1 MAILSMKEFSESMS
15 ISYDTVKKNAQR
27 GNIIKGTNGKI
38 DTENATNKLFFDKQM
53 ALNSTKI
60 DDKKESKKE
69 TTQKKERVRSVEP
82 SLTKTQKEF
91 ASIDLRTR
99 TATMELRERES
110 ELKKMELEK
119 RAGNLLPV
127 ELVNR
132 VIVLTVQTIFK
143 SFDVGLD
150 NMARISVDRFGG
162 TRKDLA
168 EITTQQRLLLSKLID
183 NAKENTRIEID
194 NAIDEYQETKK

>member
-1 MAILSMKEFSESMS
+1 MSLLSTKDLSRLTG
-15 ISYDTVKKNAQR
+15 IAVGTIRVHVTRGALQKNE
-27 GNIIKGTNGKI
+27 NGFF
-38 DTENATNKLFFDKQM
+38 DTENELNKRYIEDKTR
-53 ALNSTKI
+53 LNSQGVTVEK
-60 DDKKESKKE
+60 DKKTTSRVKE
-69 TTQKKERVRSVEP
+69 QPTGLTATQKTLNDYE
-82 SLTKTQKEF
+82 
-91 ASIDLRTR
+91 LRTKKA
-99 TATMELRERES
+99 ATELKERES

-119 RAGNLLPV
+119 KAGNLLPV

-168 EITTQQRLLLSKLID
+168 EIITQQRLLLSKLID
-183 NAKENTRIEID
+183 SAKENTRIEID